1 MITFSKSKDAVT
13 RRALTSFR
21 ARRVT
26 VIGWLLC
33 LPALIAYGAFVLT
46 PLTMGLQYSFYKW
59 NGVGSS
65 EWVGGANY
73 LRVLTDETLLNS
85 IKNAFVLILFF
96 TLIPVAIG
104 LVLATL
110 IRSMRRGPLSTT
122 AQAIL
127 FLPQIIPLA
136 AAGIAWSWMYAKTG
150 AVNQILESIGL
161 GFFARAWLGEIDT
174 ALAAVGLI
182 GSWVLT
188 GLCTVLFLTGIG
200 KIDSTLYEAVR
211 IDGAGWWREF
221 FTITLPGLRQEIAIL
236 VTLTTIAALSTFDI
250 IYTTTLGGPGRATL
264 VPGISIYRI
273 GFTQSDVGLASAFGI
288 ILMILVLAVVLP
300 IQRLARI
307 ETK

>member
-1 MITFSKSKDAVT
+1 MTAIRESNDAKP
-13 RRALTSFR
+13 RRALKSFR
-21 ARRVT
+21 ARRGT
-26 VIGWLLC
+26 IFGWVLC
-33 LPALIAYGAFVLT
+33 FPALIAYLGFVVT
-46 PLTMGLQYSFYKW
+46 PLAMGIQYSFYKW
-59 NGVGSS
+59 NGVGAS
-65 EWVGGANY
+65 EWIGVSNY
-73 LRVLTDETLLNS
+73 LRVFTDETLLNS

-96 TLIPVAIG
+96 TLIPVSIG

-110 IRSMRRGPLSTT
+110 IRSMRRGALATT

-150 AVNQILESIGL
+150 AVNQILELIGL
-161 GFFARAWLGEIDT
+161 GSLARPWLGEIDT

-200 KIDSTLYEAVR
+200 KIDSSLYEAVR

-288 ILMILVLAVVLP
+288 VLMILVLAVVLP
-300 IQRLARI
+300 IQRFSRI
-307 ETK
+307 EIK